1 VNEPHLKHIY
11 SGKVRD
17 LYEVD
22 TESMLMVASDRI
34 SVFDVVLPDL
44 VPDKGRVLTGLSNW
58 WFDQTRAI
66 VANHVISADPT
77 DLPEMAGDVG
87 GRAMLV
93 RVTRPV
99 RMECVVRGY
108 LFGSAWT
115 EYQLHGT
122 IGGHPAPPR
131 MREAERLEV
140 PLFTPSTK
148 ADEGHDLPLT
158 SAQAVDL
165 VGADLFEQLRA
176 ASAALYEFGAAHA
189 ANRGVILADT
199 KFEFGL
205 RDGDLMAIDEL
216 MTPDSSRY
224 WPAEAWRPGSAP
236 PSFDKQYVRDYMTAT
251 GWNKEPPPPSLPDS
265 VIANTRAKYIEA
277 YEMITGQGFDD
288 WYTPDE

>member
-1 VNEPHLKHIY
+1 
-11 SGKVRD
+11 
-17 LYEVD
+17 
-22 TESMLMVASDRI
+22 
-34 SVFDVVLPDL
+34 
-44 VPDKGRVLTGLSNW
+44 
-58 WFDQTRAI
+58 
-66 VANHVISADPT
+66 
-77 DLPEMAGDVG
+77 
-87 GRAMLV
+87 
-93 RVTRPV
+93 
-99 RMECVVRGY
+99 
-108 LFGSAWT
+108 
-115 EYQLHGT
+115 
-122 IGGHPAPPR
+122 